1 MAFCPYCGSEIAESA
16 KFCTQCGARLT
27 QSVPA
32 QEEPAE
38 FVYTESIPPLPEQSA
53 AQSEAPYAEKRKKKS
68 KAPLVIGIIAG
79 VLVLAAVL
87 WGLIGRTL
95 FAPYRQS
102 ESVDPSPNITA
113 QTSFWNGGWYGWW
126 IIESGTGAYKDHA
139 NSWWDACARID
150 LGSDG
155 SGTLTLWD
163 DSCEAGQIIADAQVQ
178 VSADLTTSGRL
189 VSTGGSFFDCSLSG
203 ADAWYIDAAPS
214 ESMPYSEMICI
225 SGVYTDPENSEDSF
239 VYTVYLRPWGM
250 DWEDVRTD
258 DETRLPYFYDDWY
271 LPLIE
276 AGASMPNAIGGT
288 LA

>member
-1 MAFCPYCGSEIAESA
+1 MDDRI
-16 KFCTQCGARLT
+16 R
-27 QSVPA
+27 
-32 QEEPAE
+32 
-38 FVYTESIPPLPEQSA
+38 
-53 AQSEAPYAEKRKKKS
+53 
-68 KAPLVIGIIAG
+68 
-79 VLVLAAVL
+79 
-87 WGLIGRTL
+87 
-95 FAPYRQS
+95 
-102 ESVDPSPNITA
+102 N
-113 QTSFWNGGWYGWW
+113 
-126 IIESGTGAYKDHA
+126 GAYEDNA
-139 NSWWDACARID
+139 GSWWDACAQIELD
-150 LGSDG
+150 TDG

-178 VSADLTTSGRL
+178 ASTDLTTSGRL
-189 VSTGGSFFDCSLSG
+189 VSTGGSFFDCSLDG

>member
-1 MAFCPYCGSEIAESA
+1 MN
-16 KFCTQCGARLT
+16 
-27 QSVPA
+27 
-32 QEEPAE
+32 
-38 FVYTESIPPLPEQSA
+38 
-53 AQSEAPYAEKRKKKS
+53 
-68 KAPLVIGIIAG
+68 
-79 VLVLAAVL
+79 AVS
-87 WGLIGRTL
+87 
-95 FAPYRQS
+95 Q
-102 ESVDPSPNITA
+102 TA
-113 QTSFWNGGWYGWW
+113 FWNGSWYGWW
-126 IIESGTGAYKDHA
+126 MIESGTGAYEDNA
-139 NSWWDACARID
+139 GSWWDACAQIELD
-150 LGSDG
+150 ADG
-155 SGTLTLWD
+155 SGTLTMWD

-178 VSADLTTSGRL
+178 ASTDLTTSGRL
-189 VSTGGSFFDCSLSG
+189 VSTGGSFFDCSLDG

>member
-1 MAFCPYCGSEIAESA
+1 MADYRKSSVHCHSTLCDGKNTLQQMAGAACAQGLTTLGFSGHSYTKPDREYCMTPGRTAQYRATIAKLKSEYRGKVDILCGIEWDLLSEGTPKGFDYWIGSAHHLYGKNTGKYYEID
-16 KFCTQCGARLT
+16 FR
-27 QSVPA
+27 
-32 QEEPAE
+32 
-38 FVYTESIPPLPEQSA
+38 PEDLRDCINNDFDGD
-53 AQSEAPYAEKRKKKS
+53 P
-68 KAPLVIGIIAG
+68 
-79 VLVLAAVL
+79 LAAVEAY
-87 WGLIGRTL
+87 
-95 FAPYRQS
+95 FAEVEKIAAKKP
-102 ESVDPSPNITA
+102 DIL
-113 QTSFWNGGWYGWW
+113 G
-126 IIESGTGAYKDHA
+126 H
-139 NSWWDACARID
+139 ID
-150 LGSDG
+150 LIKK
-155 SGTLTLWD
+155 LN
-163 DSCEAGQIIADAQVQ
+163 AD
-178 VSADLTTSGRL
+178 
-189 VSTGGSFFDCSLSG
+189 GSFFDCKLSG

>member
-1 MAFCPYCGSEIAESA
+1 M
-16 KFCTQCGARLT
+16 
-27 QSVPA
+27 
-32 QEEPAE
+32 
-38 FVYTESIPPLPEQSA
+38 
-53 AQSEAPYAEKRKKKS
+53 
-68 KAPLVIGIIAG
+68 
-79 VLVLAAVL
+79 
-87 WGLIGRTL
+87 
-95 FAPYRQS
+95 
-102 ESVDPSPNITA
+102 
-113 QTSFWNGGWYGWW
+113 
-126 IIESGTGAYKDHA
+126 
-139 NSWWDACARID
+139 
-150 LGSDG
+150 
-155 SGTLTLWD
+155 WD

-178 VSADLTTSGRL
+178 ASTDLTTSGRL
-189 VSTGGSFFDCSLSG
+189 VSTGGSFFDCKLSG

-288 LA
+288 PA